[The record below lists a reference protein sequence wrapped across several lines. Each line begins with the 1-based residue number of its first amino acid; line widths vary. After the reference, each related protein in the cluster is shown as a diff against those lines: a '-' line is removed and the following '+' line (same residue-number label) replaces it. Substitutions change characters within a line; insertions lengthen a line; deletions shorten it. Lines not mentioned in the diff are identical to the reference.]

1 MIRSFTVAAG
11 AALGLFF
18 FACSSDTDVPAAP
31 PESGAVEEAVEAVP
45 SEEVEE
51 AESKTAEPR
60 EILARLGAK
69 QGKVLINRKPAELDQ
84 ELAPGD
90 VIVTRG
96 GRSHADIYMTDNSR
110 VRLGPNARLEFSEA
124 GQRVSVKLLLGKL
137 YSWITPGTSY
147 DVTTSS
153 AVAGVRGTKFFVEEK
168 RNKSYYCVCE
178 GTIAVKAERSEEE
191 VLLEAGDDLY
201 VKRKKAGE
209 PQESSATMID
219 GLNSVFDE
227 LGAAAEADSEEGDES
242 EEGEKPAE
250 SDD

>member
-1 MIRSFTVAAG
+1 MIRSFTVTAS
-11 AALGLFF
+11 AALGLFL
-18 FACSSDTDVPAAP
+18 FACSADTDAPPAP

-45 SEEVEE
+45 PEEVEE
-51 AESKTAEPR
+51 KESKTVEPKA
-60 EILARLGAK
+60 ILARLGAK
-69 QGKVLINRKPAELDQ
+69 KGKVLINRKPAELEQ

-110 VRLGPNARLEFSEA
+110 VRLGPNARLEFKEA

-147 DVTTSS
+147 DVATSS

-178 GTIAVKAERSEEE
+178 GTIAVKAERTEDE
-191 VLLEAGDDLY
+191 VLLKAGDDLY

-219 GLNSVFDE
+219 SLNGVFDE
-227 LGAAAEADSEEGDES
+227 LGAAADSAPEAGGEA